1 MTLLSSTVLHTGA
14 INSHSFSTHR
24 RLSFIEIL
32 KKCYYDQVDNG
43 ELDISGDL
51 QYSLFQGLEFSEDS
65 AAKGQPLNDWNATKV
80 ASATGVVVCNRSFSL
95 AMIQIKIFF
104 KELFSCKKKSCCGV
118 AGDEKTFKE
127 QLSRNYDLF
136 LLSKVSFSVRQGLA
150 FLCKS
155 LKVPY
160 LLIVLSLRSNT
171 HYTFFHSRRS

>member
-1 MTLLSSTVLHTGA
+1 MLSSTVLHTGA

-43 ELDISGDL
+43 ELDKSGDL

-160 LLIVLSLRSNT
+160 LVIVLTLRSNT
-171 HYTFFHSRRS
+171 HNTFFHSRRS

>member
-1 MTLLSSTVLHTGA
+1 M
-14 INSHSFSTHR
+14 IDNHSFSTHR

-43 ELDISGDL
+43 ELDKSGDL
-51 QYSLFQGLEFSEDS
+51 QYSLLQGLEFSEDS

-95 AMIQIKIFF
+95 ALIQMKIFF

-118 AGDEKTFKE
+118 AGDEKTLKE

-150 FLCKS
+150 FICKS
-155 LKVPY
+155 LKVP
-160 LLIVLSLRSNT
+160 IDCFIASLKHSQ
-171 HYTFFHSRRS
+171 YFFHSRRS